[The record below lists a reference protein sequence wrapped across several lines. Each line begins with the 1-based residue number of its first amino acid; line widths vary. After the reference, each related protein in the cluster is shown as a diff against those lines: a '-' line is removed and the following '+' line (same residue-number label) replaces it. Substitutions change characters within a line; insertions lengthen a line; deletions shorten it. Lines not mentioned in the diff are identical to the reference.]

1 MATTQPAIKSSN
13 PQFPILPYW
22 RLNCLICSLETLP
35 LIQLAFHYYLPT
47 FLSEY
52 DPTDP
57 MNSPLIYLVGAIPYI
72 ALPRSWKSQN
82 IKSTSY
88 VLVWCQLS
96 VLAYLVSSL
105 LLLKYE
111 DPTYFKFSQIGSI
124 FFSYY
129 TLGLGWNLMEK
140 VEPVIFHKH
149 QSSIYYLAPVVVS
162 LIALAL
168 NIARQLTGYRYSEF
182 IYQATMINAG
192 LVTVLLFAQL
202 NPFNAGAI
210 ARDLDNATDKEEQ
223 ISDSSKSSISEVLLF
238 LTVSS
243 VAVSMV

>member
-1 MATTQPAIKSSN
+1 MATNQPAIESSN
-13 PQFPILPYW
+13 SEIPSSAYW

-35 LIQLAFHYYLPT
+35 LIQLTFHYYLPT

-57 MNSPLIYLVGAIPYI
+57 VNSPLIYLLGAIPYI

-82 IKSTSY
+82 IESTTY

-96 VLAYLVSSL
+96 VLAYLASSL
-105 LLLKYE
+105 FLLKYE

-140 VEPVIFHKH
+140 VEPVIFHSH
-149 QSSIYYLAPVVVS
+149 QSSIYYLAPVAVS
-162 LIALAL
+162 LISLVL
-168 NIARQLTGYRYSEF
+168 SIVRQITCYQYSDF
-182 IYQATMINAG
+182 VYHATIINAG
-192 LVTVLLFAQL
+192 LVTVFLFAQL
-202 NPFNAGAI
+202 NPVNTGAI
-210 ARDLDNATDKEEQ
+210 TRDLDKVTNKDEQ
-223 ISDSSKSSISEVLLF
+223 NSGSSKSSIIEVLLF
-238 LTVSS
+238 LAVSS
-243 VAVSMV
+243 VVVSMV